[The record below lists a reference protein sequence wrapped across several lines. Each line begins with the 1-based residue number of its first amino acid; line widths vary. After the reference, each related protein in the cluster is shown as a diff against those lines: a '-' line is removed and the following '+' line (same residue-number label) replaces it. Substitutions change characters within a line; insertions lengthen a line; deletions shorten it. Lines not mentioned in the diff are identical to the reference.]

1 MLQHLKAVWTF
12 RYFWASLV
20 KMDLMTRYRKSVLGI
35 GWSLLHPLGMTAI
48 FCLVFAG
55 TIGGGKWIP
64 YAQQTLAGMAVFGF
78 LRDCTLQGCY
88 ALTRNEAYI
97 RQSPLPFGIY
107 PLRTMLSNL
116 VHFLITLAVLVVLIA
131 ILNGSGD
138 VFGQLWKVLPML
150 VVLALC
156 GWAAATVTAFATVY
170 FHDISHLLELA
181 AQLMFFMTPIIYGR
195 ELFDN
200 RQMPY
205 LVDWNPIAA
214 FIEVIREPLVKG
226 EVPGWGTYA
235 TVFGVTAGLTVVACL
250 TIHKLS
256 RRVIFQM

>member
-1 MLQHLKAVWTF
+1 MFQHLKAVWTF

-35 GWSLLHPLGMTAI
+35 GWSLLHPLGMTAV
-48 FCLVFAG
+48 FVLVFSQFSG
-55 TIGGGKWIP
+55 ENWKV
-64 YAQQTLAGMAVFGF
+64 YSQLTLAGMAVFGF
-78 LRDCTLQGCY
+78 LRDCTLQGCH

-131 ILNGSGD
+131 ILNSSLD
-138 VFGQLWKVLPML
+138 VFAQLWKVVPMV
-150 VVLALC
+150 VVLAVC
-156 GWAAATVTAFATVY
+156 GWALATVTAFATVY

-181 AQLMFFMTPIIYGR
+181 AQLLFFLTPIIYGR
-195 ELFDN
+195 EVFDK
-200 RQMPY
+200 REMPQV
-205 LVDWNPIAA
+205 VDWNPIAA

-235 TVFGVTAGLTVVACL
+235 TVFGVTAALLGVAFL